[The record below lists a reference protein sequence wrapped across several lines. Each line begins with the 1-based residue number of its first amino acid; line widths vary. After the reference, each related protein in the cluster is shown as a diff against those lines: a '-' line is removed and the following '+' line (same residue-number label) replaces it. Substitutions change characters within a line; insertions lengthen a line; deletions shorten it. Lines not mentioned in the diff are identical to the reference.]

1 MNRCRQYA
9 AASGPFGERRYPLTA
24 NTFRFGWATVL
35 TLVVLRLSLGCHFL
49 YEGVWKMTHPE
60 FSAEPFLTEAKGP
73 AAPLFYAMI
82 DDIDGRR
89 RLQLVRDDKGA
100 LVRDKN
106 GVPQV
111 AADEYLEKWE
121 ALKGKFA
128 ARYKLKNEQI
138 VAADALYKQYEDS
151 LRSYLADNGEEI
163 AAYFATLD
171 RFEAER
177 AKGDNDTP
185 YNKKRAWDKQQEL
198 RKQVKGWIAELDG
211 MTDGFKAGLW
221 RLLEEDQR
229 AAGYPG
235 LGWNPLEWSR
245 GEQINTA
252 VTYALTAI
260 GLCLVLGFFTPLAAL
275 GGAAFMAFVVATQPS
290 WPTIYPPS
298 PPVVGHA
305 LLINK
310 DFVEMVALLVL
321 ATTAAGRWGGLDFF
335 IHRWFIAPWQKPA
348 ATAK

>member
-1 MNRCRQYA
+1 
-9 AASGPFGERRYPLTA
+9 L
-24 NTFRFGWATVL
+24 RFGWATVL
-35 TLVVLRLSLGCHFL
+35 MLVILRLSLGCHFL
-49 YEGVWKMTHPE
+49 YEGVWKITHPE

-73 AAPLFYAMI
+73 AAPLFYAMV

-89 RLQLVRDDKGA
+89 RLQLVRDDQGEV
-100 LVRDKN
+100 VRDKS

-111 AADEYLEKWE
+111 AADEYLEKWD
-121 ALKGKFA
+121 ALKAKFVS
-128 ARYKLKNEQI
+128 RYRLKNEQI
-138 VAADALYKQYEDS
+138 AAADALHKQYEDS
-151 LRSYLADNGEEI
+151 LRSYLADNAEEI

-185 YNKKRAWDKQQEL
+185 YNKKRVWDKQQEL
-198 RKQVKGWIAELDG
+198 RRQVKGWLAELDG
-211 MTDGFKAGLW
+211 MTEHFKGGLW

-229 AAGYPG
+229 ALGYPSP
-235 LGWNPLEWSR
+235 GWNPLEWTR
-245 GEQINTA
+245 GQQINAA
-252 VTYALTAI
+252 VTYGLTAI
-260 GLCLVLGFFTPLAAL
+260 GLCLMLGFFTRLAAL

-321 ATTAAGRWGGLDFF
+321 ATTAVGRWGGLDFF
-335 IHRWFIAPWQKPA
+335 IHRWFVAPWQKPA